1 LNRIL
6 SIILVV
12 TCAGIIVGCA
22 TGRQVRELDDNI
34 NKMRFDQKDMQIA
47 IERLDSLYRAEADAS
62 LKLRAE
68 IRSSNSD
75 LMRQF
80 EIMRANLDDM
90 QTMIAGVG
98 SQTPRVVITDPVED
112 STGDTLRTPV
122 IPGIDCQEL
131 YDESFIN
138 VTRGQYE
145 EAIQGFADYLNYC
158 GSQDLADDSRF
169 WTGECYYFMGKFSEA
184 ISEFDL
190 LLKDFPDAE
199 KRPGALYKT
208 ARSYEELGRKNE
220 AKRTFQQLIDEFP
233 ETLEAEQA
241 KGKLKEF

>member
-1 LNRIL
+1 
-6 SIILVV
+6 
-12 TCAGIIVGCA
+12 
-22 TGRQVRELDDNI
+22 
-34 NKMRFDQKDMQIA
+34 MRFDQKDIKTSIA
-47 IERLDSLYRAEADAS
+47 RIDSLYRTEGDAS
-62 LKLRAE
+62 LQLRAE
-68 IRSSNSD
+68 IRSSVGD
-75 LMRQF
+75 LMREF
-80 EIMRANLDDM
+80 EIMRANLDDLR
-90 QTMIAGVG
+90 TMMAGMN
-98 SQTPRVVITDPVED
+98 SRPTQVVITEPVVD
-112 STGDTLRTPV
+112 STSDSLQTQTV

-145 EAIQGFADYLNYC
+145 EAIAGFADYLNYC

-169 WTGECYYFMGKFSEA
+169 WTGECYYFMDKFSEA

-190 LLKDFPDAE
+190 LLKDFPQAE
-199 KRPGALYKT
+199 KRAGALYKT

-241 KGKLKEF
+241 KGKLKEL